1 MKIKLKSPM
10 REMLKLS
17 FGEEVGNAVSHGVMA
32 IICLFMIPFTAVY
45 SYITGGM
52 IKVIGESVY
61 IICIFLMFLG
71 SCIYHSMEFGSNQKY
86 VFRKLDHCFIYPAIA
101 GTYTPFLLIV
111 VGGKL
116 GFGLLAAEW
125 IAALAGILMTAI
137 SKYHHRILSM
147 VIYLTM
153 GWIAIFVAPIMF
165 NYNHLFF
172 ALVLLGGL
180 FYTVGVYFYS
190 RKYDYAHFIWHIF
203 IVLASVAHYTAVVF
217 LI

>member
-1 MKIKLKSPM
+1 
-10 REMLKLS
+10 
-17 FGEEVGNAVSHGVMA
+17 
-32 IICLFMIPFTAVY
+32 
-45 SYITGGM
+45 
-52 IKVIGESVY
+52 
-61 IICIFLMFLG
+61 
-71 SCIYHSMEFGSNQKY
+71 
-86 VFRKLDHCFIYPAIA
+86 
-101 GTYTPFLLIV
+101 
-111 VGGKL
+111 
-116 GFGLLAAEW
+116 
-125 IAALAGILMTAI
+125 
-137 SKYHHRILSM
+137 M